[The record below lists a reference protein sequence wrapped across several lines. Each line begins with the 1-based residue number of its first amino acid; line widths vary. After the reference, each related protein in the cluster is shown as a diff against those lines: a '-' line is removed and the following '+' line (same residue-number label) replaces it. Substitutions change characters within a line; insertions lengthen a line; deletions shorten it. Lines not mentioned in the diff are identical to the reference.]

1 MKTDQQY
8 NKFIL
13 VVNIFHLYFFF
24 LYLHVYEFVFK
35 PAMNKSLIPSCLQKD
50 GCLKLQ
56 GNLPK

>member
-24 LYLHVYEFVFK
+24 FCIYMFMNLYL
-35 PAMNKSLIPSCLQKD
+35 NQL
-50 GCLKLQ
+50 
-56 GNLPK
+56 